1 MTMAYF
7 IMTKRVRQDVFTSFS
22 QHLLNTCCRLSLYDV
37 LLTVPYYAGRCFSSG
52 AAVNVFDSKH
62 ILQTLGYQIVISLV
76 RY

>member
-1 MTMAYF
+1 MY
-7 IMTKRVRQDVFTSFS
+7 KKLS
-22 QHLLNTCCRLSLYDV
+22 LSLYDV